1 MMFNNI
7 TIMKIMVDRD
17 YCYEK
22 SRSDTLNTIPNTLS
36 VLIISNKI
44 ISNVHKVKFV
54 SVAFV
59 YMQEHQMV

>member
-7 TIMKIMVDRD
+7 TNNIIVMLTIIKIMVDQD

-22 SRSDTLNTIPNTLS
+22 SRSDTLNSIP
-36 VLIISNKI
+36 KI

>member
-1 MMFNNI
+1 
-7 TIMKIMVDRD
+7 MKNQDL
-17 YCYEK
+17 
-22 SRSDTLNTIPNTLS
+22 TLWIPYQTL
-36 VLIISNKI
+36 LIISNKI